1 MSRNRLSHA
10 PASTQHRASRP
21 KAGDCP
27 LCGARGVTFARKEG
41 VALRRCD
48 RCGVALAWAW
58 RSEVVYSRLY
68 TAGERYHADEQIRQG
83 MHPHLER
90 FDEHCLAAECRI
102 RALWEVM
109 PSRPAPAKLLDI
121 GAGTGAFV
129 HTARR
134 IGFDAR
140 GLEPNEAI
148 VRGAR
153 ERGIPLIRGSWRKA
167 RGRYHVITVHDVIE
181 HLTDPI
187 ACLRHLRRRLSPD
200 GLLVLETPE
209 WMPERTADWKH
220 FRPREHV
227 CLYGERSLRE
237 LARRSGLDT
246 VRVTRPVPDKI
257 ALYAQVQLGGRGS

>member
-1 MSRNRLSHA
+1 V
-10 PASTQHRASRP
+10 P
-21 KAGDCP
+21 
-27 LCGARGVTFARKEG
+27 
-41 VALRRCD
+41 LRRCD
-48 RCGVALAWAW
+48 GCGVALAWAW

-68 TAGERYHADEQIRQG
+68 TEGERYHADEQLRHG
-83 MHPHLER
+83 MPTHQER

-102 RALWEVM
+102 RALWELLPV
-109 PSRPAPAKLLDI
+109 RPVPTTLLDI

-134 IGFDAR
+134 RGFDAV
-140 GLEPNEAI
+140 GLEPNAAI
-148 VRGAR
+148 VRAAC

-167 RGRYHVITVHDVIE
+167 RGRDHVITVHDVIE

-187 ACLRHLRRRLSPD
+187 ACLRRLRRRLSPD

-209 WMPERTADWKH
+209 WTPERTTDWKH

-237 LARRSGLDT
+237 LVRRSGLET
-246 VRVTRPVPDKI
+246 VRVTRPVQDKI
-257 ALYAQVQLGGRGS
+257 ALYAQLRLGRT